1 MVTGRPSRASC
12 GLLVVLLLVPLL
24 ASAQTIVDRIAA
36 IVGDQVITLSDVR
49 AARAFGLV
57 DGGPASAMSSAPST
71 ATTATLPGT
80 TGTTGTTGTGT
91 GTPGTPEALTDAQLL
106 ERLVARELMRGE
118 VERFGAGE
126 PPAADLEARGRL
138 VRARFA
144 SSSAF
149 QAALETYGLS
159 EPRFRAWLADDVR
172 IDQYIQQR
180 FGLSAQPTDE
190 EVLQYYLSREREFAV
205 DGRPRPF
212 AEVRELVARRLLESR
227 RQAMVDDWVAGLRRR
242 TAVALKPLD

>member
-12 GLLVVLLLVPLL
+12 GLLAAMLLVPLL

-57 DGGPASAMSSAPST
+57 EAGPASALSPAPST
-71 ATTATLPGT
+71 PATPGASVTPGT
-80 TGTTGTTGTGT
+80 PGTTGTGT
-91 GTPGTPEALTDAQLL
+91 PGAPEALTDAELVH
-106 ERLVARELMRGE
+106 RLVARELMRGE

>member
-12 GLLVVLLLVPLL
+12 GLLAAMLLVPLL

-57 DGGPASAMSSAPST
+57 EAGPASALSPTPST
-71 ATTATLPGT
+71 PASGTPGT
-80 TGTTGTTGTGT
+80 TGATGTTGT
-91 GTPGTPEALTDAQLL
+91 GTPGTPEALTDTQLL

>member
-12 GLLVVLLLVPLL
+12 GLLAAMLLVPLL
-24 ASAQTIVDRIAA
+24 ASAQTVVDRIAA

-57 DGGPASAMSSAPST
+57 DGGPASAMSSASSM
-71 ATTATLPGT
+71 ATTAATPGT
-80 TGTTGTTGTGT
+80 TGTPGT
-91 GTPGTPEALTDAQLL
+91 GTPGTLEVLTDAQLL

-172 IDQYIQQR
+172 IDRYIQQR